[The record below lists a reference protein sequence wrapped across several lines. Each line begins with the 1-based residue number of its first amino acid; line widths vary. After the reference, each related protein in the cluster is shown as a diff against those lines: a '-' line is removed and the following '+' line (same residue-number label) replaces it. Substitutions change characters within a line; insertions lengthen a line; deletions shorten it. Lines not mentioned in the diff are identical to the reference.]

1 MQIRNTH
8 VTSISMYLP
17 IQRLAT
23 YHHFWKPA
31 IFVLQ
36 ILVFWKT
43 PAGRGL
49 LVPFPKKVT
58 SLANCVV
65 SWDALGALLRLC
77 GFRCTACIAW
87 SCHEW
92 LPGTGKGW
100 LDGMGCSEGE
110 TYGENGLKK
119 FDCFITYVWPKIRRC
134 LGPGKAG
141 WRIHAVA
148 ELWLVLVWFDRRYA
162 FHVFSFHALWRLLN
176 EGWNW
181 FEMQRLPS
189 SVWAWWHLGAV
200 MALKAAGVGL
210 NWWKIKA
217 SPHKSYRQ
225 FGGWTWRDFA
235 CLLIYVLEF
244 RLV

>member
-1 MQIRNTH
+1 
-8 VTSISMYLP
+8 MYLP

-36 ILVFWKT
+36 ILVVWKT

-49 LVPFPKKVT
+49 PVPFPKKVT

-92 LPGTGKGW
+92 LPGTGNGW
-100 LDGMGCSEGE
+100 DCVDGMGCFEGE

-148 ELWLVLVWFDRRYA
+148 ELWLVGMVWQKIR
-162 FHVFSFHALWRLLN
+162 FSCFFIPCTVKIAQWRLKLIRDAAFAFECLGLVTFGCGHGF
-176 EGWNW
+176 EGFPMW
-181 FEMQRLPS
+181 FM
-189 SVWAWWHLGAV
+189 
-200 MALKAAGVGL
+200 AGVGL
-210 NWWKIKA
+210 KWWKIKG

-225 FGGWTWRDFA
+225 FGGWTWRGFA
-235 CLLIYVLEF
+235 CLLIYLLEF
-244 RLV
+244 RLL